1 MAVAWT
7 RISLKETHLL
17 PQYLRKVRHYL
28 EKRQLNPGIITIW
41 RQRAIMT
48 HIICWL
54 IIGGCAA
61 SILFFHWP
69 HFLFYIV
76 AVLAAL
82 NVLQLILFAVVFPK
96 ISYRTFFYAIRKEDL
111 LIQDGI
117 IIIKQTVIPFT
128 RVQNVETEQG
138 PLLRKHHLTAVSV
151 TTAAGVHE
159 IPALEETEAIAL
171 RDQISEL
178 IKENPANEL

>member
-1 MAVAWT
+1 MQ
-7 RISLKETHLL
+7 K
-17 PQYLRKVRHYL
+17 K
-28 EKRQLNPGIITIW
+28 QLNPRIVTIW

-48 HIICWL
+48 HLIFWL
-54 IIGGCAA
+54 LIGGLTA

-69 HFLFYIV
+69 HFLFYI
-76 AVLAAL
+76 AGALAAL
-82 NVLQLILFAVVFPK
+82 NVLQLILYVFLFPS
-96 ISYRTFFYAIRKEDL
+96 INYRTFFYEIRHEDL

-117 IIIKQTVIPFT
+117 LVITQTVIPFT

-151 TTAAGVHE
+151 TTAAGEHE
-159 IPALEETEAIAL
+159 IPALEEHDALAL

-178 IKENPANEL
+178 IKENPSNEL